1 MGKSAMICWVPKSR
15 PQMQRCICGRY
26 TSNSRDAR
34 LVVCSRNLNGCSVA
48 RICCPYLLRKKRVQ
62 CMDMLALHPSTSCK
76 QMEAPSGVNDMIW
89 DFSFSAGLVG
99 SRTHRS
105 KPFGMSPFDGLI
117 HWYSLLMRHPRKSGT
132 KPDRAYRGLGSYS
145 AQETHNDDVCHHVAH
160 VARPSFITQLLQQS
174 QRSISGTSWSH
185 MISVDCWA

>member
-26 TSNSRDAR
+26 TSNSRLFEKLER
-34 LVVCSRNLNGCSVA
+34 MLGCADMLPLS
-48 RICCPYLLRKKRVQ
+48 LEKKRVQ